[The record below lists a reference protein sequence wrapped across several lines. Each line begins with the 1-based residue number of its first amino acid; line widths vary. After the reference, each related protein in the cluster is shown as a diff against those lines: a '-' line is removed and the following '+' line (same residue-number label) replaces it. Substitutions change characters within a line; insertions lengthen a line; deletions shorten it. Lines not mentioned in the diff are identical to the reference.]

1 MKKNYGLLLFF
12 LCLYSLGA
20 LTAWAHGGD
29 DGHTHAHD
37 EADEAASKPDE
48 QAYFTY
54 EATTEK
60 YELLLRYLP
69 IMPNKPAE
77 LTLFISNF
85 ATNQPMSGASLQA
98 SASPKTARPI
108 DFDQHEPG
116 IYHLDAVFNEAVPHN
131 LTVIITKGS
140 LGPDTLKFN
149 QIAIGEQPALS
160 TTSATT
166 ANHDEHDHEHE
177 HAWYTSL
184 WLWIPLSSILGML
197 LMWLLNAKINKRSKY
212 VGLWLLLLNFCLN
225 PQLTNPV
232 LAHGNDEDAQNA
244 PTSTSGKFSD
254 EFSIPKE
261 TQFIF
266 DITTDLTATGKFDQV
281 LNLFGTVV
289 PSSNGRAIV
298 SSPQTARITSLKVKV
313 GQSVKAGQTLAVI
326 EQFVDLNTQ
335 AAILGNQSNQ
345 LAIESELNTL
355 NAEVVAAKTALSRLQ
370 AIEDIAAKKD
380 LDEAKLRLTKAEKNL
395 ELYLKTRKSGITTFD
410 KTLSLKAP
418 IDGVVE
424 PFLVSNGSSITAGQ
438 EVFTITNIKTVY
450 VEAQFFDKDADK
462 LAKATSYSVECANN
476 DHKTKAVKL
485 LSDAQM
491 INPSNQSQKV
501 LFEVANPDKDFKIGE
516 FVNIRI
522 TTGAAENQ
530 LNLPNSAINEINGK
544 PIVFVKKSA
553 ENYAMQLVQLGQNN
567 GQYTSILKG
576 LNENERIVNNG
587 TYQLKMIYLNR

>member
-1 MKKNYGLLLFF
+1 M
-12 LCLYSLGA
+12 
-20 LTAWAHGGD
+20 
-29 DGHTHAHD
+29 
-37 EADEAASKPDE
+37 
-48 QAYFTY
+48 
-54 EATTEK
+54 
-60 YELLLRYLP
+60 
-69 IMPNKPAE
+69 
-77 LTLFISNF
+77 
-85 ATNQPMSGASLQA
+85 
-98 SASPKTARPI
+98 
-108 DFDQHEPG
+108 
-116 IYHLDAVFNEAVPHN
+116 
-131 LTVIITKGS
+131 
-140 LGPDTLKFN
+140 
-149 QIAIGEQPALS
+149 
-160 TTSATT
+160 
-166 ANHDEHDHEHE
+166 
-177 HAWYTSL
+177 
-184 WLWIPLSSILGML
+184 
-197 LMWLLNAKINKRSKY
+197 
-212 VGLWLLLLNFCLN
+212 
-225 PQLTNPV
+225 
-232 LAHGNDEDAQNA
+232 
-244 PTSTSGKFSD
+244 
-254 EFSIPKE
+254 
-261 TQFIF
+261 
-266 DITTDLTATGKFDQV
+266 
-281 LNLFGTVV
+281 
-289 PSSNGRAIV
+289 
-298 SSPQTARITSLKVKV
+298 
-313 GQSVKAGQTLAVI
+313 AVI